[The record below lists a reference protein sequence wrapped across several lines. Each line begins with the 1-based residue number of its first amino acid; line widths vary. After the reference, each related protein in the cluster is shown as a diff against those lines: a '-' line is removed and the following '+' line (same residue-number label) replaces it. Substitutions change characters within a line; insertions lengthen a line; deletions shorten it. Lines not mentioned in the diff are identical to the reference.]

1 MVFHGPHAYEDRLRP
16 LRIRGLRHLR
26 VAIPERHDIALM
38 KTSRGQGRDI
48 DALAGMHERRAFD
61 LRTLIDRHDETRQ
74 AYVGN
79 VREPRLNFLALV
91 ERLFGEAVAKEL
103 EPHLEA

>member
-1 MVFHGPHAYEDRLRP
+1 
-16 LRIRGLRHLR
+16 
-26 VAIPERHDIALM
+26 
-38 KTSRGQGRDI
+38 
-48 DALAGMHERRAFD
+48 MHERRAFD

-91 ERLFGEAVAKEL
+91 ERRGQPWRRNWSRTSRPDAVEGA
-103 EPHLEA
+103 